1 MATKSSKTARSS
13 KATTKSKQ
21 KKSIRQTKNQNWLSK
36 QVSRLS
42 RVQIVAVVFVLLF
55 GIVGA
60 IYTVTSRAYTWDAAT
75 WNTYAHG
82 LRQCESG
89 NNYGI
94 NTGNGY
100 YGAYQFNHTTWASVG
115 GTSYSYNAHSAPK
128 AVQDYYAYKLFK
140 SRGFQP
146 WSCWNNNLYPTRI
159 AWWGNPNHYASTGS
173 LSSTATTGTVNPY
186 TPYCLTGAE
195 SVIGYG
201 RTTRGNCVKKLQ
213 WDLNKIQSAG
223 LVIDGVFG
231 PKTYEALRTFQR
243 NKGLVVDGVCG
254 RNTWSKLN
262 SYYR

>member
-1 MATKSSKTARSS
+1 MATKPSKTASRP
-13 KATTKSKQ
+13 TRSKQ
-21 KKSIRQTKNQNWLSK
+21 KRVTKKQKNQSWLVAKLTS
-36 QVSRLS
+36 LS
-42 RVQIVAVVFVLLF
+42 RAQMVGLVFVVMF
-55 GIVGA
+55 GVVGVA
-60 IYTVTSRAYTWDAAT
+60 YTALSRAYTINATT

-89 NNYGI
+89 NRYSI

-100 YGAYQFNHTTWASVG
+100 YGAYQFNLATWNSVG
-115 GTSYSYNAHSAPK
+115 GYTYTKYPHNAPK

-173 LSSTATTGTVNPY
+173 LSTTTTTGTVNPY
-186 TPYCLTGAE
+186 TPYCPTGAE
-195 SVIGYG
+195 NTVGYNY
-201 RTTRGNCVKKLQ
+201 TTRGNCVKKLQ
-213 WDLNKIQSAG
+213 WDLNKIQGAG

-243 NKGLVVDGVCG
+243 NKGLVVDGICG
-254 RNTWSKLN
+254 KITWAKLN
-262 SYYR
+262 TYYK